1 MGSCKNLGGGCKNL
15 GKEEREGG
23 AAAKWDGRGGRLQT
37 KGGGGGRLGL
47 GGGDSGLPSNG
58 SRSMAQTR
66 SHIRSR
72 PQRKSQEKFYCFTE
86 IMPPKTPSP
95 NSTEHGR
102 EKKEK

>member
-1 MGSCKNLGGGCKNL
+1 MGSCKNLGGGRLQEL
-15 GKEEREGG
+15 GEGG
-23 AAAKWDGRGGRLQT
+23 D
-37 KGGGGGRLGL
+37 GGGRRPNGTRER